1 MAMDHTEGEDWNR
14 TPHNGTQASH
24 MECHRSYSQL
34 LYLFSQGKVEG
45 NGGPCKKLWVL
56 AERIRCAS

>member
-1 MAMDHTEGEDWNR
+1 
-14 TPHNGTQASH
+14 
-24 MECHRSYSQL
+24 MECHWSYSQL
-34 LYLFSQGKVEG
+34 LYLFSLGKVEG